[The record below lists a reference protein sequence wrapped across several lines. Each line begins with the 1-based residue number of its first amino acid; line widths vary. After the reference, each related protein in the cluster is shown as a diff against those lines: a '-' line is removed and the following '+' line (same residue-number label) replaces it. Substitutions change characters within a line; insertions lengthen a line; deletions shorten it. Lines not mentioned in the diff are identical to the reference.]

1 MTKKKKIKLFLAPG
15 RKAKKASAARQNP
28 KTQFKF
34 QTYEAGCNKVTF
46 ESVRTPTVVL
56 ISFRAIFREII
67 GRWPPPNFSNP

>member
-28 KTQFKF
+28 KTQFRF

-46 ESVRTPTVVL
+46 ESGFQVPYPHCG
-56 ISFRAIFREII
+56 I
-67 GRWPPPNFSNP
+67 NFV